1 MKKLMMIGPAS
12 RHLSGYLKLID
23 GYFDQVAVVTSRS
36 MPELAD
42 WADRQLVVDPS
53 LRSPSDFLKSIGQ
66 ISRAIEQMRPDVIH
80 VQQAGTITLAVMI
93 ANRKA
98 RIPVIL
104 TVMGSDVL
112 VVPKQGWLQD
122 KMVRAILRKA
132 DFVTCDAE
140 ISAQA
145 CLSLTGRLNG
155 VSVVN
160 FGVDDLYDERVEKE
174 RLVYSNRLHEPVYRI
189 EQAMKLFS
197 GFAVSHPEWRM
208 VIAGQGSLTL
218 DLQRKAASSPT
229 GKYEFAGWLAPE
241 DNLRYYRRSA
251 IYLSLPESD
260 ATSVSLLEAMSA
272 GCIPVVSDLPANRE
286 WVQDGV
292 NGIIDGGGG
301 ENSLKRAIGLN
312 PLLVAR
318 YNRQMLAERASRS
331 RAKQSFIDIYEKI
344 YG

>member
-23 GYFDQVAVVTSRS
+23 GYFDQVTVVASRP
-36 MPELAD
+36 MTELAD

-53 LRSPSDFLKSIGQ
+53 LRSPAGFLKSIGQ
-66 ISRAIEQMRPDVIH
+66 ISQAIEQVRPDVIH
-80 VQQAGTITLAVMI
+80 VQQAGTMALAVMI
-93 ANRKA
+93 ANREA

-286 WVQDGV
+286 WVRDGV
-292 NGIIDGGGG
+292 NGIIDSGGG
-301 ENSLKRAIGLN
+301 ENPLKRAIGLN
-312 PLLVAR
+312 PLEVAR
-318 YNRQMLAERASRS
+318 YNRQMLADRASRS
-331 RAKQSFIDIYEKI
+331 RSKQSFIDIYEKI
-344 YG
+344 YS

>member
-23 GYFDQVAVVTSRS
+23 GYFDQVAVVASRP

-53 LRSPSDFLKSIGQ
+53 LRSPAGFLKSIGQ
-66 ISRAIEQMRPDVIH
+66 ISRTIEQVRPDVIH
-80 VQQAGTITLAVMI
+80 VQQAGTMALAVMI

-132 DFVTCDAE
+132 DFVTFDAE

-286 WVQDGV
+286 WVRDGV
-292 NGIIDGGGG
+292 NGIIDSGGG
-301 ENSLKRAIGLN
+301 ENPLLRAIGLN
-312 PLLVAR
+312 PLEVAR

>member
-1 MKKLMMIGPAS
+1 M
-12 RHLSGYLKLID
+12 
-23 GYFDQVAVVTSRS
+23 
-36 MPELAD
+36 
-42 WADRQLVVDPS
+42 VVDPS
-53 LRSPSDFLKSIGQ
+53 LRSPARFFKAIGK
-66 ISRAIEQMRPDVIH
+66 ISQAIKQVRPDVIH
-80 VQQAGTITLAVMI
+80 IQQAGTLALAAMI

-98 RIPVIL
+98 RIPVII

-122 KMVRAILRKA
+122 KMVRVILRKA

-145 CLSLTGRLNG
+145 CLSLTDRLNG

-174 RLVYSNRLHEPVYRI
+174 RLVYSNRLHESIYRI
-189 EQAMKLFS
+189 EWAMELFS

-218 DLQRKAASSPT
+218 DLKRKAASRST
-229 GKYEFAGWLAPE
+229 GKYEFTGWLAPE
-241 DNLRYYRRSA
+241 DNISYYRRSA

-292 NGIIDGGGG
+292 NGIIDDGGG
-301 ENSLKRAIGLN
+301 ENPLKRAICLN
-312 PLLVAR
+312 PLVVAR

-344 YG
+344 FG